1 MSARNVNIGAVAETQ
16 TDTNGKAP
24 AAASTEEAVAP
35 ARIARWKIVAAAM
48 LLTAAAAGGWMYQ
61 RHAALYPS
69 TDDAYVGA
77 HVVQIAPLVSGRIQA
92 VDVHDFQRVAAGDVL
107 VRIDPRPLQAAH
119 DGAQARLAL
128 ARQQAAAL
136 DAAVAAARASQREAE
151 ASLADTERQT
161 ARVLTLA
168 TKGDASQAERDD
180 ATARLKTAQAALAA
194 AKANVTAAEQQLGA
208 TGEANAN
215 VKAAT
220 AAVDSAALDL
230 EHTTIRAPAAGI
242 VGEVDVRPGAVVSAG
257 LALFPLVDG
266 SEWWVDANFKET
278 DLAKIEPGQP
288 AAVTLDLYPDRTI
301 SGTVVALSPASGA
314 SFSLL
319 PPQNA
324 TGNWVKVTQRFPVR
338 VALHIGDASPPLRI
352 GATASVSIDT
362 TANPTASM
370 PHGRP

>member
-1 MSARNVNIGAVAETQ
+1 MSARDANIGAVAETQ
-16 TDTNGKAP
+16 TETHGKAP
-24 AAASTEEAVAP
+24 AAGGTEEAVTP
-35 ARIARWKIVAAAM
+35 ARFARWKIVVASL
-48 LLTAAAAGGWMYQ
+48 LLTVAAAGGWMYQ
-61 RHAALYPS
+61 RNAALYPS

-77 HVVQIAPLVSGRIQA
+77 HVVQIAPLVSGRIEA
-92 VDVHDFQRVAAGDVL
+92 IDVHDYQHVTAGDVL
-107 VRIDPRPLQAAH
+107 VRIDPRPLQAAL

-136 DAAVAAARASQREAE
+136 DAAVAAAHANQREAE

-161 ARVLTLA
+161 SRVLTLA

-180 ATARLKTAQAALAA
+180 ATAKLKTAQAALAA

-208 TGEANAN
+208 PGEANAN
-215 VKAAT
+215 VKAAR

-230 EHTTIRAPAAGI
+230 EHATIKAPAAGI
-242 VGEVDVRPGAVVSAG
+242 VGEVDVRPGGVVSAG

-266 SEWWVDANFKET
+266 SDWWVDANFKET
-278 DLAKIEPGQP
+278 DIEKIKPGQP
-288 AAVTLDLYPDRTI
+288 AVVALDLYPGRTI

-338 VALHIGDASPPLRI
+338 VALRVRDPSPPMRI
-352 GATASVSIDT
+352 GASASVSIDT
-362 TANPTASM
+362 TAHDAAPL
-370 PHGRP
+370 PQGRP